1 MKTDLDSERLPFG
14 KFATN
19 SRLFL
24 LAMLAF
30 SILRILGQATLQMKN
45 ELSRKFNVQRRR
57 LRSVIQD
64 LIYIALHK
72 INYSAN
78 IENQNNIMWKYIFNL
93 IIVLI
98 FIGSFSVDAQTE
110 SPNIL
115 PNKELKAIKIVDE
128 TLNKNKSKTFL
139 SVSRKSKLIQESMV
153 QNLPVKDGN
162 ALRWLNIAPLMPDY
176 RNEIVAD
183 LIEMYK
189 NGSIT
194 ETAFSMALVP
204 EGNPVI
210 DKAKI
215 FGKLFEDFRAG
226 LSSCDMPTG
235 ILLQATIGHGWTPN
249 SKAVFPLIVRQD
261 GTSRYQ
267 FCPMS
272 EAFQKYVFT
281 SVRYLAKLRPAF
293 FMVDDDFRLLTGRN
307 GCYCKMHIAEFNR
320 RSGKKYTRE
329 SLVAAIQK
337 DTSVAREYDKL
348 LQDSLVDLA
357 RKIRQAIDETDPSIQ
372 CDFCTC
378 IDDIRHAPAIVDEL
392 SAKGTTSTI
401 RINNARYLNDSLRSI
416 PYSLLKTV
424 IQIAGIPKKYRI
436 LAEPD
441 TYPHNQHSTSATTM
455 HVLLT
460 YSILEGCRGGKLWIT
475 RTRTWEPT
483 SGKKYREILSKYAGF
498 YKTLA
503 TLDVKWTGAVSL
515 LPSKPI
521 FNFPV
526 PAQGYYPKVIW
537 ATEVFA
543 KMGIPFYFSKL
554 PTGVV
559 CLTGREIQMLPD
571 ETLRKLFRA
580 KLLLDGTAAIELS
593 KRGFSTKMGVNA
605 QSWKLPPASLE
616 CLNNN
621 KCFIISS
628 ATKLAELRPIN
639 NKVKILSKLYHK
651 HSNISNKSQE
661 LSPGTT
667 LYENKDGGKV
677 VIVAIPVTTYKNM
690 SVSFDMLNETRKSQL
705 LNILGMLNRI
715 PFYYLGTEEIL
726 LKCGKNKD
734 DNILMMINIGLDD
747 VSPIKLGH
755 DSVTI
760 NTVEM
765 LCPDGSWQNLNFE
778 QKNKQLVVKHELRPQ
793 QPAILRI
800 KN

>member
-1 MKTDLDSERLPFG
+1 MG
-14 KFATN
+14 
-19 SRLFL
+19 
-24 LAMLAF
+24 
-30 SILRILGQATLQMKN
+30 
-45 ELSRKFNVQRRR
+45 
-57 LRSVIQD
+57 
-64 LIYIALHK
+64 
-72 INYSAN
+72 
-78 IENQNNIMWKYIFNL
+78 KYIFNL

-98 FIGSFSVDAQTE
+98 VIGPFSVDAQTE
-110 SPNIL
+110 NQNIL
-115 PNKELKAIKIVDE
+115 PAERLKDIKIMAE
-128 TLNKNKSKTFL
+128 TLNKDKSQASL
-139 SVSRKSKLIQESMV
+139 SVSRKSKLAQGSMG

-162 ALRWLNIAPLMPDY
+162 ALRWLNIAPLMSDF
-176 RNEIVAD
+176 RNEIVTD
-183 LIEMYK
+183 LIEMYQ

-226 LSSCDMPTG
+226 LSSCNMPIG
-235 ILLQATIGHGWTPN
+235 ILIQATIGHGWTPN

-281 SVRYLAKLRPAF
+281 SVRYLAELKPAF

-307 GCYCKMHIAEFNR
+307 GCYCRMHIAEFNR
-320 RSGKKYTRE
+320 RSGKEYTRE
-329 SLVAAIQK
+329 SLVTAIRE
-337 DTSVAREYDKL
+337 DPAVAREYDKL
-348 LQDSLVDLA
+348 LQDSLVNLA

-392 SAKGTTSTI
+392 AAKGTTGTI

-416 PYSLLKTV
+416 PYSLLKTA
-424 IQIAGIPKKYRI
+424 IQIAGIPQKYRI

-441 TYPHNQHSTSATTM
+441 TFPHNQYSTSATTM
-455 HVLLT
+455 HTLLT

-475 RTRTWEPT
+475 RNKTWEPA
-483 SGKKYREILSKYAGF
+483 SGKKYRKVLSKYAGF

-503 TLDVKWTGAVSL
+503 TLDIKWTGVVSL
-515 LPSKPI
+515 LPSTPI

-526 PAQGYYPKVIW
+526 PAQGSYPKMIW

-543 KMGIPFYFSKL
+543 KMGIPFYFSKF

-571 ETLRKLFRA
+571 ETLRELFRG

-593 KRGFSTKMGVNA
+593 KRGFSAKMGVNA
-605 QSWKLPPASLE
+605 QSWELLPASLE
-616 CLNNN
+616 RLNDN

-628 ATKLAELRPIN
+628 ATKPAELRPIN
-639 NKVKILSKLYHK
+639 NRVKILSKLYHK
-651 HSNISNKSQE
+651 HSKISNESQE

-677 VIVAIPVTTYKNM
+677 VIVAIPVTTYKNI

-705 LNILGMLNRI
+705 LKILGMLGRI
-715 PFYYLGTEEIL
+715 PFYYLGTEEII

-734 DNILMMINIGLDD
+734 GNILMMINIGLDD
-747 VSPIKLGH
+747 VSPINLGH
-755 DSVTI
+755 DCVTI

-765 LCPDGSWQNLNFE
+765 LCPDGSWKALKFK
-778 QKNKQLVVKHELRPQ
+778 QKNKQLVIMHELRPQ
-793 QPAILRI
+793 QPVMLKI